1 MLIYDTQ
8 FINNYY
14 KTLEDEQLAQSL
26 QSLLNT
32 ILVTINNDL
41 SLNNFDQETDN
52 KLKKKSKFK
61 KYDNYNSSKDFNNVN
76 KFNKFSIL
84 QTPSVRK
91 VPIDKTKINIAKSN
105 IKALLNKLAPSN
117 YNKLENEFLVIYS
130 ELLESS
136 IQENMDELSYV
147 DKSSM
152 DKSSMDKSSMD
163 KSSVDKSSVDK
174 SSMDKSSMDKYIVD
188 YICYNNITYSSI
200 YVGVFFSLLNIYYTK
215 NYTLENIFLYNLLK
229 EKYEDFLNFEKY
241 ITNTTN
247 KQDDEFTINK
257 NNDKYKCFIIFIIN
271 IYKKTFIHELE
282 NVDKNNYIHNL
293 FINTSSIEEFIL
305 LLNNFFITNLK
316 IENNSAYC
324 ENILE
329 FLITIYNELFKE
341 IRIIK
346 KIDAN
351 LKIYETI
358 NSLLINKTN
367 YICFTNKIKFKLMD
381 VQDKYKKYILL

>member
-152 DKSSMDKSSMD
+152 DKSSMDKSSM
-163 KSSVDKSSVDK
+163 DKSSVDK

-358 NSLLINKTN
+358 NSLLVNKTN

>member
-174 SSMDKSSMDKYIVD
+174 SSVDKSSMDKYIVD

-358 NSLLINKTN
+358 NSLLVNKTN

>member
-14 KTLEDEQLAQSL
+14 KTLEHENLEQSL

-32 ILVTINNDL
+32 ILVTLNNDL

-84 QTPSVRK
+84 QTTNVRK
-91 VPIDKTKINIAKSN
+91 VPLDKTKINIAKSN

-117 YNKLENEFLVIYS
+117 YTKLENEFLVIYN

-136 IQENMDELSYV
+136 IQENIDELDSM

-163 KSSVDKSSVDK
+163 K
-174 SSMDKSSMDKYIVD
+174 YIID
-188 YICYNNITYSSI
+188 YMCYNNITYSSI
-200 YVGVFFSLLNIYYTK
+200 YVSVFFSLLNIYYIK

-241 ITNTTN
+241 ITNTN
-247 KQDDEFTINK
+247 SKQEDEFTINK
-257 NNDKYKCFIIFIIN
+257 NNDKYKCFIVFIIN
-271 IYKKTFIHELE
+271 IYKKTLIYELE
-282 NVDKNNYIHNL
+282 NTANLEKNNYIYNL
-293 FINTSSIEEFIL
+293 FINTPIIEEFIL
-305 LLNNFFITNLK
+305 LLHNFFITNLK
-316 IENNSAYC
+316 IENNNAYC

-341 IRIIK
+341 IRVIK

-351 LKIYETI
+351 LKIYHAVD
-358 NSLLINKTN
+358 SLLVNKTN

-381 VQDKYKKYILL
+381 VQDKYKKYILV

>member
-1 MLIYDTQ
+1 MLIYTTQ

-14 KTLEDEQLAQSL
+14 KTLENIKLEETL

-32 ILVTINNDL
+32 ILITVNNDL

-76 KFNKFSIL
+76 KFNKLNIL
-84 QTPSVRK
+84 QTTSVRK
-91 VPIDKTKINIAKSN
+91 VPVDKTKINIAKSN

-117 YNKLENEFLVIYS
+117 YNKLENEFLVIYN

-136 IQENMDELSYV
+136 IQENIDELDSV
-147 DKSSM
+147 
-152 DKSSMDKSSMD
+152 D

-174 SSMDKSSMDKYIVD
+174 SSMDKYIID

-200 YVGVFFSLLNIYYTK
+200 YVSVFFSLLNIYYIK

-241 ITNTTN
+241 ITNTNTN
-247 KQDDEFTINK
+247 TNIKQEDEFTINK

-271 IYKKTFIHELE
+271 IYKKTLIYELE
-282 NVDKNNYIHNL
+282 NTANLEKNTYIHNL
-293 FINTSSIEEFIL
+293 FINTPIIEEFIL
-305 LLNNFFITNLK
+305 LLHNFFITNLK

-324 ENILE
+324 ESILE

-341 IRIIK
+341 IRVIK

-351 LKIYETI
+351 LKIYEAI

-367 YICFTNKIKFKLMD
+367 YISFTNKIKFKLMD
-381 VQDKYKKYILL
+381 VQDKYRKYILV